1 MKDKLLYYLWG
12 GWYIVC
18 ALLGFIPQPEGFVR
32 VLLVLAAL
40 AFFVP
45 GGILLYRAVRDQ
57 NVGRLRLIR
66 NLSLIWL
73 ATAFLLLV
81 LNFLSFYAGEATG
94 DALYGFMILL
104 TAPMVCGQYYVL
116 SLFLWAV
123 FLMTSLSFLRKI
135 RKNDR

>member
-1 MKDKLLYYLWG
+1 MLL
-12 GWYIVC
+12 I
-18 ALLGFIPQPEGFVR
+18 
-32 VLLVLAAL
+32 
-40 AFFVP
+40 
-45 GGILLYRAVRDQ
+45 
-57 NVGRLRLIR
+57 
-66 NLSLIWL
+66 
-73 ATAFLLLV
+73 